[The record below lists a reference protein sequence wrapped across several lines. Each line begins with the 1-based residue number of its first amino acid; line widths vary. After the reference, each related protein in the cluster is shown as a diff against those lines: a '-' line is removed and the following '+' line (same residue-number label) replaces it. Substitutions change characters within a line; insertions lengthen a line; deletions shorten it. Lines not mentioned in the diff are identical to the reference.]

1 MAKGLTA
8 SKAKKILEDGTVRG
22 KALTEKQ
29 KKFFGAVAG
38 GATPL
43 KKLNGGWLDKFA
55 MGGSLPGAS
64 GMMYARTSGTSPEE
78 PKKAQ
83 EGTIQLDEVVVTAP
97 GRKKD
102 TAFRDSDKDGNVVS
116 RFLNVGRGKKREE
129 LFKDMPEYLQ
139 INDNGDYVLSLDQ
152 QQELENLGITD
163 LDSYN
168 DYFGTNYSRDNALN
182 EFNYLNYYKPQYD
195 DMISSIH
202 GATNQAAKNIM
213 TAASF
218 IPIVRGASMASKAPQ
233 AYRYLAN
240 SPVGRAASK
249 YIGKPFSKS
258 LNYKP
263 FGGPVSIGNAIDASS
278 AAYAAYATPEAYRQ
292 YQENPNFDTGSDLAL
307 TAVDLVPFSEIFTGG
322 KNIRKLYNKGKNL
335 LTNDLKPNPNMYYR
349 GIGQSGLDDITESGL
364 LRAKP
369 ADKIPFNGMGTKFDF
384 AKRFNNLYVTP
395 RLSVADRYGRGVVAE
410 IPKDVANFSK
420 RYKNS
425 DWSMMT
431 DNQIPIEEV
440 NLYKKNFFGNYKPV
454 NIPQPPLSSMPFSKP
469 NIYPTSSP
477 LPKSMEPYLSR
488 RVYPFNKEQ
497 EIFESFLP
505 IEAQLK
511 NIDLKSIRY
520 DADGNIIPNMEY
532 GGEIDKAQWGKLLKL
547 AKKYGSKAVDYL
559 KGLRSEGQ
567 MVTNAANT
575 TGNVKYL
582 DELSY
587 EAKKDI
593 RDLNYKVQ
601 SKTDKETRKLGKP
614 HVAQEEYGEGWKYS
628 DEVDFN
634 NPEEVAAHRKR
645 WIDSQ
650 KKGNFLY
657 QNRSFPLFDETS
669 DIFTDLTRYDLNSF
683 VGNSIDRP
691 FATRL
696 GNRYTSALGEGT
708 SYTIGG
714 TLNPRPQDFLT
725 QDVSIRSGEFDKA
738 WKYDEPLKEKMDGE
752 ISRFFNSLYE
762 PKTSKIDFGDLLKNK
777 NRSGGDIPKAQVGL
791 LNKLYKMYKGVK
803 GSSNVVEPMLK
814 SGITAR
820 RLSGD
825 QLYNT
830 HRYSAKQ
837 LDQLLKESREFL
849 KNTPS
854 EGYENSTKFKAEALR
869 RIENLEQGVKKDLAL
884 QEIAKRSRRTVGD
897 DTGTWMAKSY
907 VDAPSSDQL
916 GHVTTSNNLWDMV
929 FKSDGKMIPYS
940 KSETLYFNRGGEGQ
954 LARIRMMA
962 PENQGGG
969 INLIFDNN
977 SLKKS
982 GIFPDSSGGEF
993 TISQDVS
1000 LKHLYPE
1007 AKIKAKDMLLNEAEF
1022 RGVEI
1027 TDDLLNSID
1036 DALQIKKNKNG
1047 SNVSKAKDGGRCWPG
1062 YKTVPGKTPFSKG
1075 SCQKAQD
1082 GYMVPS
1088 RKGVRL
1094 NYDEQGNVI
1103 GESTHI
1109 MKAEQLEDGTW
1120 VGFPSLFQN
1129 EDGKWV
1135 DMSGEKDWMN
1145 IYNEALKR
1153 GEVIEFGK
1161 DKEAAIKFGEGSWKS
1176 PKMKDGGWLDKFQ
1189 EGGVIEDDRGQWAYP
1204 GEVTKINSN
1213 NITMKGVNYPV
1224 LGISDTGDTKMM
1236 QPGVEN
1242 YTYDGSSVTEF
1253 PMAKDGK
1260 SLVELNQLTNFTN
1273 YNTPQPGGWLDKY

>member
-83 EGTIQLDEVVVTAP
+83 EGTVMYGTPEYEAAYREGRFTDVPNPLDEIVVTAGVDYEKYPLYDKLSAQQKEYFNDP
-97 GRKKD
+97 G
-102 TAFRDSDKDGNVVS
+102 AI
-116 RFLNVGRGKKREE
+116 GRGVRRAAQTDRGLYEDT
-129 LFKDMPEYLQ
+129 LDVVNPILYTAIGSAGLMSPLGRALGVSGRYLGRAVAGP
-139 INDNGDYVLSLDQ
+139 IGRALS
-152 QQELENLGITD
+152 
-163 LDSYN
+163 
-168 DYFGTNYSRDNALN
+168 
-182 EFNYLNYYKPQYD
+182 YKP
-195 DMISSIH
+195 
-202 GATNQAAKNIM
+202 
-213 TAASF
+213 
-218 IPIVRGASMASKAPQ
+218 
-233 AYRYLAN
+233 L
-240 SPVGRAASK
+240 
-249 YIGKPFSKS
+249 
-258 LNYKP
+258 
-263 FGGPVSIGNAIDASS
+263 GGPVSIGNVIDGGS
-278 AAYAAYATPEAYRQ
+278 AAYAAYATPGAYRQ
-292 YQENPNFDTGSDLAL
+292 YQENPSFDTGLDVAL
-307 TAVDLVPFSEIFTGG
+307 TAVDLVPFSEIYTGG
-322 KNIRKLYNKGKNL
+322 KTIKNLYNKGKNL
-335 LTNDLKPNPNMYYR
+335 FTNDLKPNPNMYYR

-395 RLSVADRYGRGVVAE
+395 RLSVADQYGRGVVAE

-488 RVYPFNKEQ
+488 KIYPFNKEQ

-567 MVTNAANT
+567 IVTNAANT

-601 SKTDKETRKLGKP
+601 SKTDKETKKLGKP

-696 GNRYTSALGEGT
+696 GNRFTSALGEGT

-725 QDVSIRSGEFDKA
+725 QDVSIRSGKFDKA

-791 LNKLYKMYKGVK
+791 LNKLYKMYKGFK

-830 HRYSAKQ
+830 HHYSAKQ

-854 EGYENSTKFKAEALR
+854 EGYENSAKFKAEALR

-940 KSETLYFNRGGEGQ
+940 NSETLYFNRGGEGQ

-982 GIFPDSSGGEF
+982 GIFPDSSGGEL

-1062 YKTVPGKTPFSKG
+1062 YKAVAGKTPFSKG
-1075 SCQKAQD
+1075 SCQKA
-1082 GYMVPS
+1082 
-1088 RKGVRL
+1088 
-1094 NYDEQGNVI
+1094 E
-1103 GESTHI
+1103 
-1109 MKAEQLEDGTW
+1109 
-1120 VGFPSLFQN
+1120 
-1129 EDGKWV
+1129 
-1135 DMSGEKDWMN
+1135 
-1145 IYNEALKR
+1145 
-1153 GEVIEFGK
+1153 
-1161 DKEAAIKFGEGSWKS
+1161 
-1176 PKMKDGGWLDKFQ
+1176 DGGWLDKFQ
-1189 EGGVIEDDRGQWAYP
+1189 EGGVIEDNRGQWAYP
-1204 GEVTKINSN
+1204 GEITKINSN

-1273 YNTPQPGGWLDKY
+1273 YNTPQPGGWLDKYN

>member
-64 GMMYARTSGTSPEE
+64 GMMYARTSGSSAMSPPNLTKAQDGFYKDIPEE
-78 PKKAQ
+78 VLKKESNFHKGFYKDTGSQDEGTPVTGSPGLINLDTVEYGTPEYKKAYE
-83 EGTIQLDEVVVTAP
+83 EGRFADVPNQLDEVVIYSGVDYEKYPYYNDLSAEQRKYFNDPGAIGRGVRRAAYTKRGLAEDTYDVVNPIMYGMLGLAGGMAAGPALSTLGRGAAP
-97 GRKKD
+97 Y
-102 TAFRDSDKDGNVVS
+102 VS
-116 RFLNVGRGKKREE
+116 R
-129 LFKDMPEYLQ
+129 Y
-139 INDNGDYVLSLDQ
+139 
-152 QQELENLGITD
+152 
-163 LDSYN
+163 
-168 DYFGTNYSRDNALN
+168 ALN
-182 EFNYLNYYKPQYD
+182 
-195 DMISSIH
+195 
-202 GATNQAAKNIM
+202 
-213 TAASF
+213 
-218 IPIVRGASMASKAPQ
+218 PIQKA
-233 AYRYLAN
+233 L
-240 SPVGRAASK
+240 S
-249 YIGKPFSKS
+249 
-258 LNYKP
+258 YKP
-263 FGGPVSIGNAIDASS
+263 FRGPVSIGNAIDAGS

-307 TAVDLVPFSEIFTGG
+307 TAVDLVPFGEIFTGG
-322 KNIRKLYNKGKNL
+322 KNIRKAYNYTSDQISNIFK
-335 LTNDLKPNPNMYYR
+335 
-349 GIGQSGLDDITESGL
+349 
-364 LRAKP
+364 AKP
-369 ADKIPFNGMGTKFDF
+369 KGI
-384 AKRFNNLYVTP
+384 NLETTP
-395 RLSVADRYGRGVVAE
+395 LRDA
-410 IPKDVANFSK
+410 F
-420 RYKNS
+420 
-425 DWSMMT
+425 T
-431 DNQIPIEEV
+431 Q
-440 NLYKKNFFGNYKPV
+440 
-454 NIPQPPLSSMPFSKP
+454 P

-696 GNRYTSALGEGT
+696 GNRFTSGLGEGT

-777 NRSGGDIPKAQVGL
+777 NRNGGEIPEAQFGKILKGAKNLYKKYKNSNIDNFEFKNLPTIEKQQLIKVVDGNFDAIDYDHLIPTQQEISDIAKRTRKRLLTDKFIKNNMEATGRSKDEILGYVDDYIKEFENSNLSFGKLDGTVDGLYTRGKITIDPTGPNLNKEKVLGVLEHEVEHMFSNVGQQGSDLYRHPKLKLVDDNPALNIEYLSRPWEQQVRFRKALNWLEKNAGLKAGDNVTDEQVAKLTDAIANWSKEAGKDFRGTGPNYDIHHLFSSLDAQQFLQPGQYLMPNAPKAANLKNSNVRKAIKDILNKTYSAAAVGGLGAASQMGPTQEDGEFKNGGDIP
-791 LNKLYKMYKGVK
+791 
-803 GSSNVVEPMLK
+803 
-814 SGITAR
+814 
-820 RLSGD
+820 
-825 QLYNT
+825 
-830 HRYSAKQ
+830 
-837 LDQLLKESREFL
+837 
-849 KNTPS
+849 
-854 EGYENSTKFKAEALR
+854 
-869 RIENLEQGVKKDLAL
+869 
-884 QEIAKRSRRTVGD
+884 
-897 DTGTWMAKSY
+897 
-907 VDAPSSDQL
+907 
-916 GHVTTSNNLWDMV
+916 
-929 FKSDGKMIPYS
+929 
-940 KSETLYFNRGGEGQ
+940 
-954 LARIRMMA
+954 
-962 PENQGGG
+962 
-969 INLIFDNN
+969 
-977 SLKKS
+977 
-982 GIFPDSSGGEF
+982 
-993 TISQDVS
+993 
-1000 LKHLYPE
+1000 
-1007 AKIKAKDMLLNEAEF
+1007 
-1022 RGVEI
+1022 
-1027 TDDLLNSID
+1027 
-1036 DALQIKKNKNG
+1036 
-1047 SNVSKAKDGGRCWPG
+1047 KAKDGGRCWPG
-1062 YKTVPGKTPFSKG
+1062 YKTVAGKTPFSKG

-1224 LGISDTGDTKMM
+1224 LGVSDKGDAQMM
-1236 QPGVEN
+1236 YPNGEYQ
-1242 YTYDGSSVTEF
+1242 YDGNSVTEF
-1253 PMAKDGK
+1253 PMARDGK

-1273 YNTPQPGGWLDKY
+1273 YNTPQPGGWLDKYH